1 MNKMSKLKT
10 RNVRFE
16 DWLWEELEKV
26 SKKTDQDKSK
36 FVRIAVME
44 KIQRIERGEKN
55 ERTVR

>member
-1 MNKMSKLKT
+1 MSKLKT